1 MVTGD
6 AEVYDWFSM
15 HVEGCLTNVI
25 DRSRRSTAMVR
36 ISLRSALL
44 ASVLTASLV
53 PTGLQAQA
61 IGKVG
66 EVGFPVSCSAE
77 AQQQFTRAVALLHS
91 FWYEEAVKAF
101 TGVAET
107 DPSCAMAYWGV
118 AMSHWYPLWYPPS
131 QAALKAGADAVA
143 KAQSIGAKTDRE
155 RDYIEA
161 IAVFYRDSDKLDNR
175 TRSVAY
181 EKAMEQVYS
190 RYPDDREAGVF
201 YALALDTTALPTDK
215 TYTNQEKAAKILQRV
230 FAEQPNHPG
239 AAHYLIHSYDS
250 PSLADLGLPAAI
262 CYSDIAPAVPHALH
276 MPSHI
281 FTRVGQWQNS
291 IESNRASAEA
301 GQKYAATAFGPGIVW
316 DQTLHAMDYLE
327 YSYLQTGQDTE
338 AKRVLDQLMSYQK
351 ATPASLAAAYAV
363 AAIPARY
370 VVERQNWAEA
380 ATLSSPPL
388 SLPGDAFPWTAPMIT
403 FARAL
408 GAAHTGDFAGAQAEI
423 GKLQAARDALLQAK
437 NTYWAGQ
444 VDVQARSASA
454 VLAQAQGRKDE
465 ALALMRSAADLED
478 ASDKHPVTPG
488 SIVPAREL
496 LGDMLLAAN
505 QPAEALAEYERSLK
519 SAPNRF
525 HGLAGAATAAE
536 RAGDAAK
543 AKLYREK
550 LVRIGATDSKRAELL
565 AAKQFLA
572 EH

>member
-1 MVTGD
+1 M
-6 AEVYDWFSM
+6 A
-15 HVEGCLTNVI
+15 
-25 DRSRRSTAMVR
+25 R

-44 ASVLTASLV
+44 ASVLTISLV
-53 PTGLQAQA
+53 PTALQAQA
-61 IGKVG
+61 VGKVG

-118 AMSHWYPLWYPPS
+118 AMSNWYPLWSPPS
-131 QAALKAGADAVA
+131 AAALKAGSDAVA

-155 RDYIEA
+155 RDYIDA
-161 IAVFYRDSDKLDNR
+161 IATFYRDSDKLDNR

-181 EKAMEQVYS
+181 EKAMQQVYS

-201 YALALDTTALPTDK
+201 YALVLNATALPTDK
-215 TYTNQEKAAKILQRV
+215 TYANQEKAAKILQRV

-250 PSLADLGLPAAI
+250 APLANLGLPAAI
-262 CYSDIAPAVPHALH
+262 CYADIAPSVPHALH

-291 IESNRASAEA
+291 IDSNRASADA
-301 GQKYAATAFGPGIVW
+301 GQNYAAKVFGPGVVW

-327 YSYLQTGQDTE
+327 YSYLQTGQDGE

-351 ATPASLAAAYAV
+351 AIPSSLAAAYAI

-370 VVERQNWAEA
+370 AVERQNWAEA
-380 ATLSSPPL
+380 AALPEPRITSP
-388 SLPGDAFPWTAPMIT
+388 GNEYPWTGPMIT
-403 FARAL
+403 YARAL

-423 GKLQAARDALLQAK
+423 GKLEAARDTLTQAK

-444 VDVQARSASA
+444 VDVEARSASA

-465 ALALMRSAADLED
+465 ALTLMRSAADLED

-496 LGDMLLAAN
+496 LGDMLLEAN
-505 QPAEALAEYERSLK
+505 QPADALAEYERSLN

-525 HGLAGAATAAE
+525 HGLAGAAAAAE
-536 RAGDAAK
+536 RAGDAVK

-550 LVRIGATDSKRAELL
+550 LVQVAAADSDRPELL
-565 AAKQFLA
+565 TAKRFLA